1 MINKTRNP
9 ALLLVLAV
17 LVAGGCKV
25 GPNYEAP
32 VIETSSSFMYDSLI
46 GDSTVNI
53 AWWEL
58 FDDPQLDTLVKTA
71 LANNLSVLQA
81 ASRVNEAKAYLG
93 FNQADLWPSLNYNG
107 SVLVPDNSKINPMG
121 SFLTAGIVWELDFW
135 GKFRRANEAARA
147 ELLASQFAQRWV
159 YVSLIADVASTYF
172 AYLDYK
178 QQYEISVRTL
188 DSRQESLRIIAA
200 RYEKGTV
207 PELDLNQ
214 AQIQEAIAA
223 AAIPKSRRLMA
234 VAENTLNLLL
244 GQHPRSL
251 LIETKLV
258 DIEPPEEIPAGIP
271 SEILARR
278 PDVRQ
283 AEQVLIAQNARI
295 GVAQAMRFPSI
306 SLTGV
311 FGAASPELGSLLS
324 SNSLGWSAAAGLVGP
339 LFEFGKNRRRVEIER
354 YRTEQ
359 ALLGYEQ
366 SILLALADVEDALVT
381 LQTSEQALEAVT
393 RQMVAARNAN
403 MLSKERYDGGVTSYL
418 EVLDSER
425 TYFNAEL
432 LASSTYREQLNAY
445 IQLYKSLGGGWISA
459 EEQRMAEAAGDE
471 ASR

>member
-1 MINKTRNP
+1 MRYTAII
-9 ALLLVLAV
+9 LVLAV
-17 LVAGGCKV
+17 LVMGGCKV

-32 VIETSSSFMYDSLI
+32 VIKSSSSFLYDSLM
-46 GDSTVNI
+46 GDSTINI
-53 AWWEL
+53 AWWDL
-58 FDDPQLDTLVKTA
+58 FDDEQLDTLIKAA

-107 SVLVPDNSKINPMG
+107 SVLVPDNSKISPMG

-147 ELLASQFAQRWV
+147 ELLASQYAQRWI
-159 YVSLIADVASTYF
+159 YVNLIADVASTYF

-188 DSRQESLRIIAA
+188 ASRKESLRIIQA
-200 RYEKGTV
+200 RFDKGTV

-223 AAIPKSRRLMA
+223 AAIPKGRRLMA
-234 VAENTLNLLL
+234 ITENTLNLLL

-251 LIETKLV
+251 MIETSLEEV
-258 DIEPPEEIPAGIP
+258 EPPAEIPVGIP

-283 AEQVLIAQNARI
+283 AEQILIAQNARI

-306 SLTGV
+306 SLTGL

-324 SNSLGWSAAAGLVGP
+324 SNSLGWSAAAGIVGP
-339 LFEFGKNRRRVEIER
+339 VFEFGKNKRRVEIER
-354 YRTEQ
+354 FRTEQ
-359 ALLGYEQ
+359 AMYGYEQ

-381 LQTSEQALEAVT
+381 LQTNEEELVAVN
-393 RQMVAARNAN
+393 RQMMAARNAN
-403 MLSKERYDGGVTSYL
+403 TLSKERYDGGVTSYL

-445 IQLYKSLGGGWISA
+445 VQLYKSLGGGWITPEERQA
-459 EEQRMAEAAGDE
+459 EEE
-471 ASR
+471 ASVAE

>member
-1 MINKTRNP
+1 MIRYT
-9 ALLLVLAV
+9 AFIFILAILVL
-17 LVAGGCKV
+17 GGCKV

-32 VIETSSSFMYDSLI
+32 AIETSTSFMYDSLM

-53 AWWEL
+53 EWWEL
-58 FDDPQLDTLVKTA
+58 FDDEQLDTLIKTA

-93 FNQADLWPSLNYNG
+93 FNQADLWPALGYNG
-107 SVLVPDNSKINPMG
+107 NVLVPDNSSVSPAG

-147 ELLASQFAQRWV
+147 ELLASQYAQRWI

-172 AYLDYK
+172 AYLDFK
-178 QQYEISVRTL
+178 QRYDISVRTL
-188 DSRQESLRIIAA
+188 ASRQESLRIIAA
-200 RYEKGTV
+200 RFEKGIA

-223 AAIPKSRRLMA
+223 AAIPQNQRLMA
-234 VAENTLNLLL
+234 ITENTLNLLL

-251 LIETKLV
+251 LIETKLEDV
-258 DIEPPEEIPAGIP
+258 EPPSDIPVGIP

-278 PDVRQ
+278 PDVKQ
-283 AEQVLIAQNARI
+283 AEQMLIAQNARI

-306 SLTGV
+306 SLTGL

-339 LFEFGKNRRRVEIER
+339 IFEFGKNKRRVEIER
-354 YRTEQ
+354 FRTEQ
-359 ALLGYEQ
+359 ATYGYEQ
-366 SILLALADVEDALVT
+366 SILLALADVDDALIS
-381 LQTSEQALEAVT
+381 LQTNEDVLLAVN
-393 RQMVAARNAN
+393 RQMIAARNAN

-432 LASSTYREQLNAY
+432 QASSTYRTYLINH
-445 IQLYKSLGGGWISA
+445 IQLYKSLGGGWITPEEKQA
-459 EEQRMAEAAGDE
+459 EEEAAAVE
-471 ASR
+471 

>member
-1 MINKTRNP
+1 MRYTDII
-9 ALLLVLAV
+9 LVLAV
-17 LVAGGCKV
+17 LFSSGCKV

-32 VIETSSSFMYDSLI
+32 VIETSSGFMYDSLM
-46 GDSTVNI
+46 GDSTINI
-53 AWWEL
+53 AWWDL
-58 FDDPQLDTLVKTA
+58 FDDEQLDTLIKAA
-71 LANNLSVLQA
+71 LANILSVLQA

-93 FNQADLWPSLNYNG
+93 FNQAEFWPSLNYNG
-107 SVLVPDNSKINPMG
+107 SLLVPDNSRINPMG

-147 ELLASQFAQRWV
+147 ELLASQYAQRWI
-159 YVSLIADVASTYF
+159 YVNLISDVASTYF
-172 AYLDYK
+172 AYLDFK

-188 DSRQESLRIIAA
+188 ASRQESLGIIEA
-200 RYEKGTV
+200 RFEKGIA

-234 VAENTLNLLL
+234 ITENTLNLLL

-251 LIETKLV
+251 MIETRLEEV
-258 DIEPPEEIPAGIP
+258 EPSAEIPVGIP

-283 AEQVLIAQNARI
+283 AEQILIAQNARI
-295 GVAQAMRFPSI
+295 GVAQALRFPSI
-306 SLTGV
+306 SLTGL
-311 FGAASPELGSLLS
+311 FGATSPELGSLLS
-324 SNSLGWSAAAGLVGP
+324 SNSLGWSAAAGVVGP
-339 LFEFGKNRRRVEIER
+339 LFEFGKNKRRVEIER

-359 ALLGYEQ
+359 ALYGYEQ

-381 LQTSEQALEAVT
+381 LQTSEQALVAVL
-393 RQMVAARNAN
+393 RQMNAARNAN
-403 MLSKERYDGGVTSYL
+403 MLSRERYDGGVTSYL

-425 TYFNAEL
+425 TYFNTEL

-445 IQLYKSLGGGWISA
+445 VQLYKSLGGGWITPEERKA
-459 EEQRMAEAAGDE
+459 EDE
-471 ASR
+471 AVSTE

>member
-1 MINKTRNP
+1 MMRYTAII
-9 ALLLVLAV
+9 LVLAV
-17 LVAGGCKV
+17 LVSSGCKV

-32 VIETSSSFMYDSLI
+32 VMETSSGFMYDSLK
-46 GDSTVNI
+46 GDSTINI
-53 AWWEL
+53 AWWDL
-58 FDDPQLDTLVKTA
+58 FNDEQLDTLIKAA
-71 LANNLSVLQA
+71 LANNLSLLQA

-93 FNQADLWPSLNYNG
+93 FNQAEFWPSLNYNG
-107 SVLVPDNSKINPMG
+107 SVLVPDNSRINPMG
-121 SFLTAGIVWELDFW
+121 SFLTAGTVWELDFW

-147 ELLASQFAQRWV
+147 ELLASQYAQRWI
-159 YVSLIADVASTYF
+159 YVNLIADVASTYF

-188 DSRQESLRIIAA
+188 ASRQESLRIIQA
-200 RYEKGTV
+200 RFDKGTA

-223 AAIPKSRRLMA
+223 SAIPKSRRLMA
-234 VAENTLNLLL
+234 IAENTLNLLL

-251 LIETKLV
+251 LIETKLEE
-258 DIEPPEEIPAGIP
+258 IEPPSEIPVGIP

-283 AEQVLIAQNARI
+283 AEQMLIAQNARI

-306 SLTGV
+306 SLTGL

-324 SNSLGWSAAAGLVGP
+324 SNSLGWSAAAGIVGP
-339 LFEFGKNRRRVEIER
+339 VFEFGKNKRRVEIER
-354 YRTEQ
+354 FRTEQ
-359 ALLGYEQ
+359 AMYEYEQ

-381 LQTSEQALEAVT
+381 LQTSEEALVAVT

-403 MLSKERYDGGVTSYL
+403 MLSRERDYGGGTRYL
-418 EVLDSER
+418 EGLDSER

-432 LASSTYREQLNAY
+432 LASSTYREQLNSY
-445 IQLYKSLGGGWISA
+445 VQLYKSLGGGWITPEEKQA
-459 EEQRMAEAAGDE
+459 EESVSAASE
-471 ASR
+471 